1 MRTVAERRGGEG
13 QWGLGTAVLNVLSVQ
28 SPTVAKI
35 HGQAQL
41 HGLSLFYGYQSAKA
55 RPKIGTAGIKDAPGL
70 VAPCTVE
77 EARRDAGTIQ
87 IQSER

>member
-1 MRTVAERRGGEG
+1 MAERQVGER

-28 SPTVAKI
+28 SPAVARI

-41 HGLSLFYGYQSAKA
+41 HGLSLFNGYQSAMA

-77 EARRDAGTIQ
+77 EARRDAGTVQ